1 MYFTIFITP
10 NDPRTLKN
18 RYMSKSPVAAQN
30 MWLGIG
36 TQNIGTRWSIY
47 QSQYQA
53 DNHAVCIYQTL
64 HEWAYSERCKNSHV
78 SSLCAA
84 TPCSWES
91 QFTTLFLS
99 KPIYLSQRSEHQ
111 EARSGSKASCAIAW
125 THKSSRLNIAIL
137 PVYFLV
143 YSRGIKLATLRLLS
157 SCIDISV
164 SRRQHRS
171 FHPVINCILWNRT
184 SFL

>member
-1 MYFTIFITP
+1 MI
-10 NDPRTLKN
+10 
-18 RYMSKSPVAAQN
+18 
-30 MWLGIG
+30 LGPWRIG
-36 TQNIGTRWSIY
+36 TWANLQLLLRICDLALEHRILARGEASI
-47 QSQYQA
+47 
-53 DNHAVCIYQTL
+53 NHSIKRIIMRFAFTKHYMNGLIQKGGRT
-64 HEWAYSERCKNSHV
+64 AIHV

-143 YSRGIKLATLRLLS
+143 YSRGIKLATLRL
-157 SCIDISV
+157 
-164 SRRQHRS
+164 
-171 FHPVINCILWNRT
+171 
-184 SFL
+184 